1 MSNEDRAAKL
11 ARLGPRFLDPAKIA
25 AILVAPLRQVVHT
38 QKVTNPHARIEAA
51 ASAIAAIHATRSA
64 SARRAWKRSPLLK
77 AKRKK

>member
-1 MSNEDRAAKL
+1 MSNGDRAAML
-11 ARLGPRFLDPAKIA
+11 ARLGPPFLDPAKIA
-25 AILVAPLRQVVHT
+25 ATLIQPLKQFIKQQRVA
-38 QKVTNPHARIEAA
+38 NPHARIEAA